1 VISLGGATARF
12 VMVEERVKIP
22 EGVEVTVEGKR
33 ITVRGPKGEI
43 IRDFSHAR
51 RVLISREG
59 GDIFVRSYMG
69 ESREKALVY
78 TIASHIK
85 NMFTGVTK
93 GYRYYLKI
101 IFTHFS
107 IGVSVEKDRVV
118 ITRFLGGQDVRVAKI
133 LPGVKVTVKDRDIIV
148 EGADL
153 EAVAQTAANIEKATK
168 IKDKDRRIFVDGIYI
183 YKKGVIG
190 E

>member
-1 VISLGGATARF
+1 MGGATARF

-22 EGVEVTVEGKR
+22 EGVEVTIEGKR
-33 ITVRGPKGEI
+33 ISVRGPKGEI
-43 IRDFSHAR
+43 TRDFSHAR
-51 RVLISREG
+51 RVLISRED
-59 GDIFVRSYMG
+59 GDIVVRSYMG
-69 ESREKALVY
+69 KSREKALVY

-85 NMFTGVTK
+85 NMFIGVTK

-101 IFTHFS
+101 IYTHFS

-118 ITRFLGGQDVRVAKI
+118 ITRYLGGQDVRVAKI

-153 EAVAQTAANIEKATK
+153 EAVAQTAANIEKATRV
-168 IKDKDRRIFVDGIYI
+168 KDKDRRIFVDGIYI
-183 YKKGVIG
+183 YKKEVIG